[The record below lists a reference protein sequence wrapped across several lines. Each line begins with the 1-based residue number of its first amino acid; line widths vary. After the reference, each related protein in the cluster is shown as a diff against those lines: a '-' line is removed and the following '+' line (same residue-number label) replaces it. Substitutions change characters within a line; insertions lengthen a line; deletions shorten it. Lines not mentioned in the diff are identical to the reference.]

1 MRVYQIVH
9 NTIVFEYS
17 NVSVYIK
24 PTDYPNVGE
33 IHVTANVDKFDVS
46 TYFNWLSGFETLK
59 ETLNEE
65 YGYKLLM
72 SYVPTSHKKVIK
84 FWKMFGLDVREMDTE
99 EGNMAVC
106 YIYLED

>member
-9 NTIVFEYS
+9 NTVVFEYS

-46 TYFNWLSGFETLK
+46 TYFNWLSGFEKLK
-59 ETLNEE
+59 EALNKE

-72 SYVPTSHKKVIK
+72 SFVPASNKKVIK
-84 FWKMFGLDVREMDTE
+84 FWKMFGLDVREMSTE
-99 EGNMAVC
+99 DGDMAVC